1 MYARTCV
8 HELLQLPALL
18 YSQFSM
24 NTKLGRKLNIIMC
37 FLLSGAFLLLIPFVP
52 HGKAGIIELL
62 HHNLCSSHLILFV
75 TCAALSLIS
84 ILRADAN
91 WLIITLAI
99 LGRWGVTA
107 TWNFLYMITSEVYPT
122 PLRSIG
128 LASCSMVGRI
138 GGVVSPFISQMV
150 GQCVFI

>member
-1 MYARTCV
+1 MYIVQISLVTC
-8 HELLQLPALL
+8 A
-18 YSQFSM
+18 
-24 NTKLGRKLNIIMC
+24 T
-37 FLLSGAFLLLIPFVP
+37 LLLIF
-52 HGKAGIIELL
+52 
-62 HHNLCSSHLILFV
+62 
-75 TCAALSLIS
+75 

-138 GGVVSPFISQMV
+138 GGVVSPFISQLVCPQTYIHVYHEIRIEFGDFYKSMR
-150 GQCVFI
+150 CFHTIM